1 MKLLVSVK
9 VTQGYQHWKN
19 EFENEES
26 INLRASAGID
36 VIGYGYSSEMQR
48 VYVIL
53 SLESMEILKKVMS
66 ANQTLI
72 DEAGVDMDS
81 MQMIPLEG

>member
-72 DEAGVDMDS
+72 DEVGVDMDS

>member
-1 MKLLVSVK
+1 MSVK

-26 INLRASAGID
+26 INLRASADIS
-36 VIGYGYSSEMQR
+36 VIGYGWSPEMRR

-81 MQMIPLEG
+81 MQMIPLER

>member
-1 MKLLVSVK
+1 MKLLVSVE

-26 INLRASAGID
+26 INLRASADID

-66 ANQTLI
+66 ANQNLFDT
-72 DEAGVDMDS
+72 AGVDMDS

>member
-26 INLRASAGID
+26 VNLRASAGID

>member
-26 INLRASAGID
+26 INLRASADID
-36 VIGYGYSSEMQR
+36 VTGYGYSPEMQR
-48 VYVIL
+48 VYIIL
-53 SLESMEILKKVMS
+53 SLESMEISKKVMS

>member
-81 MQMIPLEG
+81 MQMTPLEG

>member
-66 ANQTLI
+66 SNQTLI

>member
-9 VTQGYQHWKN
+9 VTKGYQHWKN

-26 INLRASAGID
+26 INLRASADID

-53 SLESMEILKKVMS
+53 NLESIEILQKVMS
-66 ANQTLI
+66 ANQNLI
-72 DEAGVDMDS
+72 DGAGVDMDS
-81 MQMIPLEG
+81 VQMSPLKG

>member
-1 MKLLVSVK
+1 MKLLVSVE

-26 INLRASAGID
+26 VNLRASADIS
-36 VIGYGYSSEMQR
+36 VIGYGWSPEMRR

-53 SLESMEILKKVMS
+53 NLESIEILKKVMS
-66 ANQTLI
+66 ANQNLI

-81 MQMIPLEG
+81 IQMIPLEG

>member
-81 MQMIPLEG
+81 MQMIPLKG

>member
-1 MKLLVSVK
+1 MKLLVIVK

-53 SLESMEILKKVMS
+53 SLESMEILKKVMLV
-66 ANQTLI
+66 NQTLI
-72 DEAGVDMDS
+72 D
-81 MQMIPLEG
+81 

>member
-1 MKLLVSVK
+1 MKLLVIVK

-19 EFENEES
+19 EFEDEES
-26 INLRASAGID
+26 INLRASADID
-36 VIGYGYSSEMQR
+36 VIEYGYSSEMRR

>member
-81 MQMIPLEG
+81 MQMIPPEG

>member
-1 MKLLVSVK
+1 MKLLVIVK

-53 SLESMEILKKVMS
+53 SLESMAILKKVMS

-72 DEAGVDMDS
+72 DEAGVDMNS

>member
-19 EFENEES
+19 EFESEES

>member
-1 MKLLVSVK
+1 MKLLVIVK

-36 VIGYGYSSEMQR
+36 VIGYGYLSEMQR
-48 VYVIL
+48 NYVIL
-53 SLESMEILKKVMS
+53 SQESMEILKKVMS
-66 ANQTLI
+66 ENQTLI
-72 DEAGVDMDS
+72 DEAGVDMNS

>member
-1 MKLLVSVK
+1 MKLLVSVE
-9 VTQGYQHWKN
+9 VTQGYQYWKN

-26 INLRASAGID
+26 INLRASADIS
-36 VIGYGYSSEMQR
+36 VIGYGYSPEMRR

-66 ANQTLI
+66 ANQNLI
-72 DEAGVDMDS
+72 DEAGVEMDS

>member
-26 INLRASAGID
+26 INLRASADID
-36 VIGYGYSSEMQR
+36 VIKYGYSSEIQR
-48 VYVIL
+48 VDVIL
-53 SLESMEILKKVMS
+53 SQESMEILKKVMLL
-66 ANQTLI
+66 NQTLI
-72 DEAGVDMDS
+72 DEAGVDRDS
-81 MQMIPLEG
+81 MQMSPLEG

>member
-48 VYVIL
+48 IYVIL
-53 SLESMEILKKVMS
+53 SLESIEILKKVMS

>member
-36 VIGYGYSSEMQR
+36 VIGMVTR
-48 VYVIL
+48 P
-53 SLESMEILKKVMS
+53 KCS
-66 ANQTLI
+66 AFTLYL
-72 DEAGVDMDS
+72 VWS
-81 MQMIPLEG
+81 RWRF

>member
-9 VTQGYQHWKN
+9 VTQGYQHRKN

-26 INLRASAGID
+26 INLRALFDIH
-36 VIGYGYSSEMQR
+36 VIEYSHSFEMRR

-53 SLESMEILKKVMS
+53 ILKSMEILKKVIS
-66 ANQTLI
+66 AIQTLI

-81 MQMIPLEG
+81 MQIIPLEG

>member
-1 MKLLVSVK
+1 MTLLVSVK

-26 INLRASAGID
+26 VNLRASADIS
-36 VIGYGYSSEMQR
+36 VIGYGWSPEMRR

>member
-26 INLRASAGID
+26 INLRASAAID

-48 VYVIL
+48 IYVIL

-72 DEAGVDMDS
+72 DEAGVEMDS

>member
-1 MKLLVSVK
+1 MSVK
-9 VTQGYQHWKN
+9 VTQGYHHWKN
-19 EFENEES
+19 KFENEES
-26 INLRASAGID
+26 INLRASADID
-36 VIGYGYSSEMQR
+36 VIRYGYSSAMQR
-48 VYVIL
+48 VDVIL

>member
-1 MKLLVSVK
+1 MKLLVIVK

-26 INLRASAGID
+26 INLRASADIN
-36 VIGYGYSSEMQR
+36 VIGYGYSLEMQR

-53 SLESMEILKKVMS
+53 NLESIEILQKVMS
-66 ANQTLI
+66 ANQNLI
-72 DEAGVDMDS
+72 DGAGVDMDS
-81 MQMIPLEG
+81 VQMSPLKG

>member
-26 INLRASAGID
+26 VNLRASADIS
-36 VIGYGYSSEMQR
+36 VIGYGWSPEMRR

-53 SLESMEILKKVMS
+53 SLESMETLKKVMS
-66 ANQTLI
+66 ANQNLI
-72 DEAGVDMDS
+72 DEAGVDMNS

>member
-26 INLRASAGID
+26 INLRASADID
-36 VIGYGYSSEMQR
+36 VIGQGYSPEMQR

>member
-26 INLRASAGID
+26 INLRDSAGID
-36 VIGYGYSSEMQR
+36 VIGYGYSSEMQHVYESDKLS
-48 VYVIL
+48 VYV
-53 SLESMEILKKVMS
+53 
-66 ANQTLI
+66 
-72 DEAGVDMDS
+72 
-81 MQMIPLEG
+81 

>member
-1 MKLLVSVK
+1 MTLLVSVK

>member
-1 MKLLVSVK
+1 
-9 VTQGYQHWKN
+9 
-19 EFENEES
+19 
-26 INLRASAGID
+26 
-36 VIGYGYSSEMQR
+36 MQR

-66 ANQTLI
+66 ENQTLI

>member
-72 DEAGVDMDS
+72 DKAGVDMDS

>member
-1 MKLLVSVK
+1 MKLLVGVK

-19 EFENEES
+19 QFENEES

>member
-81 MQMIPLEG
+81 IQMIPLEG

>member
-1 MKLLVSVK
+1 
-9 VTQGYQHWKN
+9 
-19 EFENEES
+19 
-26 INLRASAGID
+26 
-36 VIGYGYSSEMQR
+36 MQR

-53 SLESMEILKKVMS
+53 SLESMEILKKVML

-81 MQMIPLEG
+81 IQMIPLEG

>member
-1 MKLLVSVK
+1 MKSLVSVK